1 MTGTEGAAQIADAP
15 RSWTE
20 ILFTRKMLT
29 CIFLGFSSGMPLYVL
44 ISLVPAWLRTN
55 QVDLATIGLFALVGL
70 PYTWKFV
77 WSPLMDRY
85 KLPFLGR
92 RRGWAIL
99 TQSVLL
105 LSIGVLG
112 QFDPSTSLQ
121 VIVGIVFIVA
131 LFSASQDIVIDA
143 YRRELLAD
151 DELGT
156 GTSIFVNAYR
166 LSGLVPGSLAL
177 ILADFQPWTVVFWV
191 TGAFML
197 VGIVTTLTMKEVSD
211 DALAP
216 HSLRA
221 AVIDPFVEFF
231 SRDGGIKAGL
241 AILAFLFL
249 YKLGDNMAT
258 ALATPFYIDMGYSLS
273 EIGSVAKVA
282 GLWAS
287 IAGGVLGGIIML
299 KVSINRA
306 LWLFGFV
313 QLFTILPYIWLSQ
326 AGHTLAGLFVV
337 VSGEYLGVGLG
348 AIALTA
354 FMAQGDQPGVYRHA
368 IRPVQQFHR
377 GSAHGGQCLDRLHR
391 RGRGLDAVLRHLRH
405 RRHSRHAAA
414 VEGGAVDGAREAG
427 RGFRLSQPI
436 RSCGCHR
443 PNAAAPGA
451 AAGGRRCRRA
461 RNFARS
467 A

>member
-1 MTGTEGAAQIADAP
+1 MTETGGTTEQSGLADVQ
-15 RSWTE
+15 RSWTA
-20 ILFTRKMLT
+20 ILFNRKMLA
-29 CIFLGFSSGMPLYVL
+29 CIFLGFTSGMPLYVL
-44 ISLVPAWLRTN
+44 ISLVPAWLRSN
-55 QVDLATIGLFALVGL
+55 DVNLATIGLFALIGL

-92 RRGWAIL
+92 RRGWALL
-99 TQSVLL
+99 TQLVLL
-105 LSIGVLG
+105 LAIGVLG

-121 VIVGIVFIVA
+121 VIVAVVFVVA
-131 LFSASQDIVIDA
+131 LFGASQDIVIDA

-177 ILADFQPWTVVFWV
+177 ILADLQPWTVVFWV

-197 VGIVTTLTMKEVSD
+197 VGIVTTLMIREVSD

-216 HSLRA
+216 HTLRE
-221 AVIDPFVEFF
+221 AVVDPFVEFF

-313 QLFTILPYIWLSQ
+313 QVFTILPYIWLSQ
-326 AGHTLAGLFVV
+326 AGHSLPGLFVV

-348 AIALTA
+348 TIALTA
-354 FMAQGDQPGVYRHA
+354 FMARETSRAFTATQFALFSSFIAVPRTVANASTGFIVEAVGWTQFFVICTIVAIPGMLLLLKVA
-368 IRPVQQFHR
+368 PWN
-377 GSAHGGQCLDRLHR
+377 DKRL
-391 RGRGLDAVLRHLRH
+391 AP
-405 RRHSRHAAA
+405 
-414 VEGGAVDGAREAG
+414 EALAELE
-427 RGFRLSQPI
+427 RLKEKST
-436 RSCGCHR
+436 
-443 PNAAAPGA
+443 
-451 AAGGRRCRRA
+451 
-461 RNFARS
+461 
-467 A
+467 

>member
-1 MTGTEGAAQIADAP
+1 MTASEGAPEKPTLADVR

-20 ILFTRKMLT
+20 ILFTRKMLA
-29 CIFLGFSSGMPLYVL
+29 CIFLGFTSGMPLYVL
-44 ISLVPAWLRTN
+44 ISLVPAWLRSN
-55 QVDLATIGLFALVGL
+55 HVDLATIGLFALVGL

-99 TQSVLL
+99 TQLVLL
-105 LSIGVLG
+105 LAIGMLG
-112 QFDPSTSLQ
+112 QFDPSTSIQ
-121 VIVGIVFIVA
+121 TIVAVVFIVA

-177 ILADFQPWTVVFWV
+177 ILADHQPWTVVFWV

-197 VGIVTTLTMKEVSD
+197 VGIVTTLTIREVSD

-216 HSLRA
+216 HTLRE

-231 SRDGGIKAGL
+231 SRDGGIMAGL

-258 ALATPFYIDMGYSLS
+258 ALATPFYIDMGYSLT

-313 QLFTILPYIWLSQ
+313 QLFTIVPYIWLSQ
-326 AGHTLAGLFVV
+326 AGHSLPGLFVV

-348 AIALTA
+348 TIALTA
-354 FMAQGDQPGVYRHA
+354 FMARETSRAFTATQFALFSSFIAVPRTLANASTGFIVEAVGWTQFFILCAIVAIPGMLLLLKVAPWTEERND
-368 IRPVQQFHR
+368 VDESELEET
-377 GSAHGGQCLDRLHR
+377 SA
-391 RGRGLDAVLRHLRH
+391 
-405 RRHSRHAAA
+405 
-414 VEGGAVDGAREAG
+414 
-427 RGFRLSQPI
+427 
-436 RSCGCHR
+436 
-443 PNAAAPGA
+443 
-451 AAGGRRCRRA
+451 
-461 RNFARS
+461 
-467 A
+467 

>member
-1 MTGTEGAAQIADAP
+1 MTGTGGATEQPSLADVR
-15 RSWTE
+15 RSWTD
-20 ILFTRKMLT
+20 ILFNRKMLT
-29 CIFLGFSSGMPLYVL
+29 CVFLGFTSGMPLYVL
-44 ISLVPAWLRTN
+44 ISLVPAWLRSN
-55 QVDLATIGLFALVGL
+55 DVDLATIGLFALIGL

-92 RRGWAIL
+92 RRGWALL
-99 TQSVLL
+99 TQLVLL
-105 LSIGVLG
+105 LAIGVLG
-112 QFDPSTSLQ
+112 QFDPSASLQ
-121 VIVGIVFIVA
+121 AIVAIVFVVA
-131 LFSASQDIVIDA
+131 LFGASQDIVIDA

-177 ILADFQPWTVVFWV
+177 ILADHQPWTVVFWV

-197 VGIVTTLTMKEVSD
+197 VGIITTLTIREVSD

-216 HSLRA
+216 HTLRE

-231 SRDGGIKAGL
+231 SRGGGITAGL

-313 QLFTILPYIWLSQ
+313 QLFTIVPYIWLSQ
-326 AGHTLAGLFVV
+326 SGHSLPGLFVV

-348 AIALTA
+348 TIALTA
-354 FMAQGDQPGVYRHA
+354 FMARETSRAFTATQFALFSSFIAVPRTLANASTGFIVEAVGWTQFFVFCAIVAVPGMLLLLKVA
-368 IRPVQQFHR
+368 PWTTEECDDSDESELEET
-377 GSAHGGQCLDRLHR
+377 SA
-391 RGRGLDAVLRHLRH
+391 
-405 RRHSRHAAA
+405 
-414 VEGGAVDGAREAG
+414 
-427 RGFRLSQPI
+427 
-436 RSCGCHR
+436 
-443 PNAAAPGA
+443 
-451 AAGGRRCRRA
+451 
-461 RNFARS
+461 
-467 A
+467 

>member
-1 MTGTEGAAQIADAP
+1 MTETGGTTEQSGLADVQ

-20 ILFTRKMLT
+20 ILFNRKMLA
-29 CIFLGFSSGMPLYVL
+29 CIFLGFTSGMPLYVL
-44 ISLVPAWLRTN
+44 ISLVPAWLRSN
-55 QVDLATIGLFALVGL
+55 DVDLATIGLFALIGL

-92 RRGWAIL
+92 RRGWALL
-99 TQSVLL
+99 TQLVLL
-105 LSIGVLG
+105 CAIGMLG
-112 QFDPSTSLQ
+112 QFDPYGSLQ
-121 VIVGIVFIVA
+121 AIVAIVFVVA
-131 LFSASQDIVIDA
+131 LFGASQDIVIDA

-197 VGIVTTLTMKEVSD
+197 VGIVTTLLIREVSD

-216 HSLRA
+216 HTLRE
-221 AVIDPFVEFF
+221 AVVDPFVEFF
-231 SRDGGIKAGL
+231 SRDGGIKTGI

-273 EIGSVAKVA
+273 EIGSIAKFA

-299 KVSINRA
+299 KISINRA

-313 QLFTILPYIWLSQ
+313 QLFTIVPYIWLSQ
-326 AGHTLAGLFVV
+326 AGHSLPGLFVV

-348 AIALTA
+348 TIALTA
-354 FMAQGDQPGVYRHA
+354 FMARETSRAFTATQFALFSSFIAVPRTLANASTGFIVEAVGWTQFFILCAIIAIPGMLLLMKVA
-368 IRPVQQFHR
+368 PWNDKKID
-377 GSAHGGQCLDRLHR
+377 AEELEKLERLKEK
-391 RGRGLDAVLRHLRH
+391 
-405 RRHSRHAAA
+405 ST
-414 VEGGAVDGAREAG
+414 
-427 RGFRLSQPI
+427 
-436 RSCGCHR
+436 
-443 PNAAAPGA
+443 
-451 AAGGRRCRRA
+451 
-461 RNFARS
+461 
-467 A
+467 